1 MSTHVYP
8 CLTMSY
14 HVLPCLSWEDMGRH
28 GGKSDRFWREK
39 KDNPPRINRAQD
51 TYLSNCRKK
60 DKAREERKRIEKEQ
74 AYTSMLV
81 LGMIGIRWK
90 KTTKRNGS
98 KNRLDWTGKESKR
111 LKNVPQNGRRFD
123 RCPPLA
129 FHPVQCASVNQQVE
143 VLHFMGGENSPRRVL
158 CPWRVHRLAWP
169 APCRPLLERRPGS
182 WGESAGEGRGR
193 VVPGPWQGPS
203 RTSAASLARE
213 RKHKQER
220 PKKIKRKKK
229 DNQQIHAVQM

>member
-1 MSTHVYP
+1 MEGKAIDS
-8 CLTMSY
+8 
-14 HVLPCLSWEDMGRH
+14 
-28 GGKSDRFWREK
+28 GGK

-129 FHPVQCASVNQQVE
+129 FHPVQCASERAVWNATHSSSE
-143 VLHFMGGENSPRRVL
+143 IFECRV
-158 CPWRVHRLAWP
+158 
-169 APCRPLLERRPGS
+169 
-182 WGESAGEGRGR
+182 
-193 VVPGPWQGPS
+193 
-203 RTSAASLARE
+203 
-213 RKHKQER
+213 
-220 PKKIKRKKK
+220 
-229 DNQQIHAVQM
+229 